1 MHWYQPL
8 DQRILAWRHWRQSLP
23 QELEPCLLEIQ
34 RWWCASP
41 WRKVSKLSDDISQ
54 WPTPW
59 TLFDNMSYCD
69 GMRALGMFYTLCL
82 IPHLRA
88 LGPEIWVM
96 YTPDGERAV
105 IAVLDQKK
113 YVLNFD
119 PRSVVNIQNLP
130 GEFQQVLKYHPRDFK
145 TLE

>member
-113 YVLNFD
+113 YVLNLD
-119 PRSVVNIQNLP
+119 PSSVVNIQHLA
-130 GEFQQVLKYHPRDFK
+130 GECQQVLKYRPEDFRK
-145 TLE
+145 LE